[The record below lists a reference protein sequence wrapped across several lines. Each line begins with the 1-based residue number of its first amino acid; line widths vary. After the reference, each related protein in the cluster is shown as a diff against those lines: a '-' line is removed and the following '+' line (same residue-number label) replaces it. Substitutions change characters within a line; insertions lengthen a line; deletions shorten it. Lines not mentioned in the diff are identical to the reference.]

1 MRNTA
6 VKMKP
11 SRLWRRRGIALAF
24 LLLIAIATTT
34 HFGMEWALRQALEH
48 YATRLN
54 GAIVS
59 IEEVRLSL
67 LQGRGSIH
75 GVHITHHVQP
85 MRNLLEI
92 DEIRFHFQ
100 RRPLFSLKLSIPAMH
115 IEGVR
120 YNTPRERSGLPPIE
134 SENLFTTALL
144 DRVAPAAYD
153 PVRTTLGQSPLRSL
167 GLLSLGLGAR
177 NTVELMQRE
186 FESHQRLKT
195 LEQELDRLLTAWDQA
210 AAKLGAHHLENS
222 DESELQRARTLLAKV
237 EREYQSLADRVEKI
251 PQSVPGDTKR
261 VLRRLGLP
269 DLATEDFTRELLGR
283 RTLNHLERLSYWV
296 DLSRRRLGA
305 GSTFGSLA
313 YPRAAGPLGTEVRFP
328 TEDSLPR
335 LSIRRITL
343 HSDAGEN
350 QNQGNVVGTISD
362 LSSEVGVDYRPVRV
376 DIEAEFPGLRIFGLC
391 LNAVLDHGRQ
401 EPHDQVELSIGSFPL
416 ADWTVEE
423 TPDLRVSMDS
433 RVASLAFHSDFQG
446 ATISADWTA
455 NVRNAEFSVTSR
467 HRPLENTLRE
477 IFLPLST
484 SISVSGS
491 VSGTP
496 SNLEFKIQSNVGRRL
511 ATAVGDR
518 FRLPMHAAE
527 EAIRSELEDRFTP
540 AVERLRTRVR
550 NGHTQIASRL
560 LERIE
565 ELE

>member
-1 MRNTA
+1 MRNTNA
-6 VKMKP
+6 KKKP
-11 SRLWRRRGIALAF
+11 NRILRRRGLAIALM
-24 LLLIAIATTT
+24 LVVAIVATA

-59 IEEVRLSL
+59 VEDVRISL
-67 LQGRGSIH
+67 LQGRGSVH
-75 GVHITHHVQP
+75 GVQITHHVRP

-92 DEIRFHFQ
+92 DEIRFRFQ
-100 RRPLFSLKLSIPAMH
+100 RRPLLSLKLSIPAMH
-115 IEGVR
+115 IEGIR
-120 YNTPRERSGLPPIE
+120 YNTPRERSGLPPAD

-153 PVRTTLGQSPLRSL
+153 PVRAALGQSPLRNL

-186 FESHQRLKT
+186 FESHQRLKS

-210 AAKLGAHHLENS
+210 AAKLGAHQLENS
-222 DESELQRARTLLAKV
+222 EESELQRARTLLAKV
-237 EREYQSLADRVEKI
+237 EREYENLADRVEKI
-251 PQSVPGDTKR
+251 PQSIAGDTQR

-305 GSTFGSLA
+305 GAGPGALA

-335 LSIRRITL
+335 LSIRRVTL

-350 QNQGNVVGTISD
+350 ENQGNVVGTITD
-362 LSSEVGVDYRPVRV
+362 LSSEMGVDYRPLHV
-376 DIEAEFPGLRIFGLC
+376 DLEAEFPGLRIFGLRM
-391 LNAVLDHGRQ
+391 NALLDHGRK

-416 ADWTVEE
+416 TDWTVEE

-446 ATISADWTA
+446 HTISADWTA

-467 HRPLENTLRE
+467 HRPLENTLKD

-496 SNLEFKIQSNVGRRL
+496 SNLEFKIQSNIGRRL

-527 EAIRSELEDRFTP
+527 EAIRGELEDRFAP
-540 AVERLRTRVR
+540 AVDRLRARVR